1 VKKFL
6 NIFLTGFAAFFSIPT
21 ILILASW
28 NAIPGESLYSIKTG
42 LEDVVL
48 TLTINTPL
56 ASAFSVNFTD
66 RRYTEAT
73 KLLAKE
79 GSSVGYE
86 LLVAEAQQTQNI
98 VIKKKDVKNGA
109 QLINK
114 IEEYQTQIQEKKV
127 EIQTQA
133 ANQPSSVTTPKA
145 ATPAPT
151 PVTIQQ
157 PTTPA
162 PSTEEKQTVIINKP
176 TEVVI
181 EEEEP
186 EEVIDNLEDTI
197 DELEEIKEEVEQQ
210 LPETTQH
217 WQGQNQAK
225 ETPPKEEPVQEEES
239 KSEPK
244 NNWPRWPGRRF

>member
-1 VKKFL
+1 MKKFL
-6 NIFLTGFAAFFSIPT
+6 NIFLTAFAAFFSVPT

-28 NAIPGESLYSIKTG
+28 NAIPGDSLYSIKTG

-73 KLLAKE
+73 KLLARE
-79 GSSVGYE
+79 GSSVGYQ

-127 EIQTQA
+127 EIQAQA
-133 ANQPSSVTTPKA
+133 ANKLPSA
-145 ATPAPT
+145 ATPKPST
-151 PVTIQQ
+151 PKPVSIQE
-157 PTTPA
+157 PTTPE
-162 PSTEEKQTVIINKP
+162 PT
-176 TEVVI
+176 TEV
-181 EEEEP
+181 P
-186 EEVIDNLEDTI
+186 
-197 DELEEIKEEVEQQ
+197 
-210 LPETTQH
+210 
-217 WQGQNQAK
+217 
-225 ETPPKEEPVQEEES
+225 S
-239 KSEPK
+239 
-244 NNWPRWPGRRF
+244 PRTSGRNSWRNPDRRTYPRGTK